1 MANIEPVSK
10 ADRNLNGWDFFV
22 LWAGA
27 AVSLAEIWAGGLLV
41 PLGLGLGLWAILLG
55 HLIGNTP
62 FALGGL
68 IGSRWGIPTMVSLR
82 PSFGVRG
89 SYGAAALNVIQ
100 LVGWTAIMLI
110 VCGAAADTLSKAYGF
125 SSPTLWVLAAG
136 VVTTLW
142 AAVGHRGWKWL
153 QRISVL
159 ALLALCLGMTYV
171 LFNRYGWRMLSEIP
185 KGKELPFMVG
195 MDLVI
200 AMPISWL
207 PLVSD
212 YSRFAKDS
220 RSSFWGTWIGYFLI
234 SSWMYSLGL
243 AASLATKSTDP
254 SAVVMNL
261 MLEFGWAIPALLI
274 VLLSTFTTTFLDI
287 YSTAIS
293 TLTIVPRIGER
304 LGIILGGLLG
314 TALALVFPGLLQY
327 EHFLLFIGAMFCPIF
342 GIVLTDY
349 FFVRGPR
356 ISLEDLYRKDGIY
369 WFSKG
374 INPVAVIGWLV
385 GFAVYLGF
393 SPLLLEKIFGIQWAF
408 PWPLGSSLPSLIVA
422 GLIYGPL
429 MRLFYGG
436 GEEKK

>member
-1 MANIEPVSK
+1 MVSIEPVPRGE
-10 ADRNLNGWDFFV
+10 RNLSGWDFFV

-41 PLGLGLGLWAILLG
+41 PLGLWLGLWAILLG

-89 SYGAAALNVIQ
+89 SYWAAALNVIQ

-125 SSPTLWVLAAG
+125 SSPTFWVLAAG

-142 AAVGHRGWKWL
+142 AAVGHRAWKWL

-159 ALLALCLGMTYV
+159 ALLTLCLGMTYV

-234 SSWMYSLGL
+234 SSWMYFLGL

-314 TALALVFPGLLQY
+314 TALALVFPSLLQY

-349 FFVRGPR
+349 FFVRGSR
-356 ISLEDLYRKDGIY
+356 IALEDLYRKDGIY
-369 WFSKG
+369 GFSKG

-385 GFAVYLGF
+385 GFTVYLGF
-393 SPLLLEKIFGIQWAF
+393 SPLLLEKIFGIQWTL

>member
-1 MANIEPVSK
+1 MVNIEPVSK
-10 ADRNLNGWDFFV
+10 ADRNLSGWDFFV

-89 SYGAAALNVIQ
+89 SNGAAALNVIQ

-136 VVTTLW
+136 AVTTLW
-142 AAVGHRGWKWL
+142 AAVGHRAWKWL

-234 SSWMYSLGL
+234 SSWMYFLGL

-393 SPLLLEKIFGIQWAF
+393 SPLLLEKIFGIHWAF

-429 MRLFYGG
+429 MRLFYGE